1 MKKVFTLL
9 LAALFF
15 LSFTHKTELES
26 CLLSFKGITEIKGEV
41 PRQIDLHWGTSVQLP
56 AANGNVELS
65 VRDVYTQ
72 LFYYKKQPFVNV
84 NVEFSLDSLH
94 YGQDTLRLLDNVKF
108 TNSIWSVAESSELT
122 EMEFNGYKVYG

>member
-1 MKKVFTLL
+1 MRKIFALL
-9 LAALFF
+9 LVAFF
-15 LSFTHKTELES
+15 FFSFIYKAELES
-26 CLLSFKGITEIKGEV
+26 CLLSFKGTTEIKGEV

-72 LFYYKKQPFVNV
+72 TFYYKKQPFVNT

-94 YGQDTLRLLDNVKF
+94 YGQDTLRLLD
-108 TNSIWSVAESSELT
+108 
-122 EMEFNGYKVYG
+122 